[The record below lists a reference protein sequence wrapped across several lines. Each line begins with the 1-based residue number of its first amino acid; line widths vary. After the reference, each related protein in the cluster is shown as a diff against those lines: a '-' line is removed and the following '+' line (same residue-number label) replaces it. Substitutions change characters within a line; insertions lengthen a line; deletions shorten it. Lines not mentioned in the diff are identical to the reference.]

1 MMSNEF
7 KLPKCF
13 LSDNLTTLIRINP
26 DDNQLDEENKDII
39 VLNLG
44 SKKGMEMISRKLNKN

>member
-13 LSDNLTTLIRINP
+13 LSDNFTKLIRINP

-39 VLNLG
+39 ILNLG